1 MSSNKLSKT
10 GSVINEFIDCSNKG
24 YSNIACGS
32 SIVIKKGTNVGITV
46 AGSSLITAG
55 TATGNIPSIVCGSGL
70 ILGSEKISSETKNLF
85 LSFCEKNDMKEK
97 NDMQEKKIIIDDGMD
112 SDEEREI
119 RLRPETRHRQVIN
132 HLDDMRATNEYNH
145 VEEMKK
151 MDNIEN
157 DITINKKILLKKINE
172 IQQSTNTTNE
182 IQTKIQNLITL
193 HCKTENEKLDIINQ
207 NYEIMF
213 KKSCKMSV
221 STKRKYKDDENFKKE
236 NNKLEN
242 MIKTNQSTS
251 EIIKQHSITIKTI
264 KDNDYYTNQLK
275 EFNSNVKI
283 CGSVGSCLANLY
295 GRPQEAQHINT
306 LTSSTIELSLI
317 GAGIMGYGSMACINP
332 YALGAMATVTLLNCA
347 MSLSQSNGTSPFIGI
362 HQILTSIMNS
372 IDNLKK
378 TMIHYFNLLDVKL
391 NKMEANIVKHLI
403 DNFDMNYETQ
413 CNLKQLCADTLR
425 YHEYTTLS
433 METINT
439 NIIDLKKKLVQQEA
453 KNIIKEIG
461 SLISQV
467 YVNLDVLKFSD
478 YSNNLVGKL
487 LHPYDATNIT
497 MVGEYEKFDENSVPV
512 LSVNS
517 LPNLQLRNIYSNIK
531 KYEFLK
537 SVKSSNVYVSQ
548 YMNSSQIISSMFEI
562 KNQIPNCM
570 SFYTFYNE
578 FINSSS
584 NMGLFP
590 FEIEETSIII
600 AISKEMSNC
609 SMYIFGIINLII
621 DIKLSNI
628 LVNLNLSISKII
640 NVNNCE
646 IHVLKTLTHLAIQ
659 ENIHIVLEELFK
671 KDELIVDSKLCE
683 LIDTEFEN
691 VNHVIY
697 TSISNAL
704 MLLKINQYEPR
715 TIEDSKFIKISDNE
729 MNQIFSVAHIIQ
741 KNIQSISLLKNP
753 KIFEYLCQ
761 DYTNKK
767 NILQD
772 IITKTYE
779 KELNYELSKFTDSFI
794 NGQFMDLTECDNFT
808 EEITVTR
815 QALNWWSG
823 HRTVSNDRGC
833 GAGSWDTSNKFMG
846 DSFNEYETAVRK
858 SANEFRK
865 QHLIY
870 IEKCKKHMR
879 DNKSH
884 PKINLFHFYFTTK
897 SITYD
902 NKFITQLPFFIYPST
917 AMGKNITLPLFQK
930 IREPLMEHCSKLD
943 IFKIYNTFVFH
954 NFGKYKIYYF
964 ISKENVF
971 SFQIWFEVNNKI
983 IGSNKFNNAFVY
995 YEILNY
1001 STIFENTQLDLT
1013 KTEALW
1019 TWWCGGIAGCGQS
1032 QRTIDNWVSHIPRNW
1047 SNEWVYVPNYKHRA
1061 SIIDNPLEFKILTTG
1076 KDFDISRTI
1085 HKEKIEILENELKK
1099 FLNEKLYYPTTKKIF
1114 NKSLSNPLN
1123 NAYNL
1128 YLSTVKALY
1137 TYDYFTYNKLLNND
1151 IIIKEYNDFSF
1162 SILFL
1167 IISFKK
1173 NTGILNPINYFN
1185 DIRKD
1190 EILKRY
1196 ETSEFIGTKLLVN
1209 CLSNITLMTERF
1221 GNYISKGL
1229 STPEIVKTMLSC
1241 VNNLYTSHKNLLNDI
1256 QQTMELSEGDKTIKL
1271 NEIIKEYTEQL
1282 VDIKNTNCLKIKN

>member
-1 MSSNKLSKT
+1 MANNKLSKT
-10 GSVINEFIDCSNKG
+10 GSVINDFIGCKDEG
-24 YSNIACGS
+24 YSNIACGT
-32 SIVIKKGTNVGITV
+32 SIVIKEGTNIGVTIT
-46 AGSSLITAG
+46 GSSLIATG
-55 TATGNIPSIVCGSGL
+55 TATGNIPSIVYGSGL
-70 ILGSEKISSETKNLF
+70 IIGSNKISSETKNLF
-85 LSFCEKNDMKEK
+85 LSFCEKDESKE
-97 NDMQEKKIIIDDGMD
+97 KIIINDGGMD

-119 RLRPETRHRQVIN
+119 RLRPETRHRQIIN
-132 HLDDMRATNEYNH
+132 HLDDIRVTNEYNY
-145 VEEMKK
+145 ENEMKK

-157 DITINKKILLKKINE
+157 NITMGKKELLKQINE

-193 HCKTENEKLDIINQ
+193 HCKTKNEKLDIINE

-213 KKSCKMSV
+213 KNSCKMSYE
-221 STKRKYKDDENFKKE
+221 TKQKYNNDENFKKE

-242 MIKTNQSTS
+242 MIKTNQSSS
-251 EIIKQHSITIKTI
+251 EIIKQHAITMKTI
-264 KDNDYYTNQLK
+264 EDNNYYTKQLK
-275 EFNSNVKI
+275 EFNNNVKI

-317 GAGIMGYGSMACINP
+317 GAGIMGYGAMSCINP
-332 YALGAMATVTLLNCA
+332 YALGAMATVTLLNSA

-362 HQILTSIMNS
+362 YQILTSIMNS

-433 METINT
+433 IETINT
-439 NIIDLKKKLVQQEA
+439 NIIDLKNKIVQQEA
-453 KNIIKEIG
+453 QNIIKEIG
-461 SLISQV
+461 SLISEV

-478 YSNNLVGKL
+478 YSNKLVGKL
-487 LHPYDATNIT
+487 LHPYDSTDIT
-497 MVGEYEKFDENSVPV
+497 IVGEYEKFDENSVPV

-537 SVKSSNVYVSQ
+537 SIKSSNVYISQ

-562 KNQIPNCM
+562 KNQIPGCM

-578 FINSSS
+578 FINSS
-584 NMGLFP
+584 NNVGLFP

-600 AISKEMSNC
+600 AISKEISNC
-609 SMYIFGIINLII
+609 SMYIFGIIGLTI

-646 IHVLKTLTHLAIQ
+646 INVLKILTHLAVQ
-659 ENIHIVLEELFK
+659 ENIYIVSEELFE
-671 KDELIVDSKLCE
+671 KDSFIVNSKFCE

-691 VNHVIY
+691 VNHILY
-697 TSISNAL
+697 TSISDAL

-729 MNQIFSVAHIIQ
+729 MNQIFSIAHIIQ

-753 KIFEYLCQ
+753 KIFEYLCE

-767 NILQD
+767 HILQD

-779 KELNYELSKFTDSFI
+779 KELNYQLSKFTDSFI
-794 NGQFMDLTECDNFT
+794 NGQFMNLTECDNFT
-808 EEITVTR
+808 EEITVTKN
-815 QALNWWSG
+815 ALNWWSG

-833 GAGSWDTSNKFMG
+833 GAGSWNTSNKFLG
-846 DSFNEYETAVRK
+846 DSFNEYENEVRK
-858 SANEFRK
+858 CANEFRK

-870 IEKCKKHMR
+870 IEKCKKNMR

-964 ISKENVF
+964 FSKENVF
-971 SFQIWFEVNNKI
+971 SLQIWFEVNNKI
-983 IGSNKFNNAFVY
+983 IGLKNEFNNCVY

-1019 TWWCGGIAGCGQS
+1019 TWWCGGIAGCGQK
-1032 QRTIDNWVSHIPRNW
+1032 QRTIDNWVSHIPNNW

-1061 SIIDNPLEFKILTTG
+1061 SIIDNPLEIKKLTTG
-1076 KDFDISRTI
+1076 NVFDMSYKINN
-1085 HKEKIEILENELKK
+1085 KNIEILDNELQK
-1099 FLNEKLYYPTTKKIF
+1099 FLNEILYYPTTKKIF
-1114 NKSLSNPLN
+1114 NKSLSNSLN

-1128 YLSTVKALY
+1128 YLSTVNALY
-1137 TYDYFTYNKLLNND
+1137 TYDYFTYNKLLSNN
-1151 IIIKEYNDFSF
+1151 IIIKKYNDFSF
-1162 SILFL
+1162 SI
-1167 IISFKK
+1167 KK
-1173 NTGILNPINYFN
+1173 NTEILNPINYFN
-1185 DIRKD
+1185 DIKKD

-1196 ETSEFIGTKLLVN
+1196 KTSEFIGTKLLVN

-1241 VNNLYTSHKNLLNDI
+1241 VNNLYTSHKNLLNEI

-1282 VDIKNTNCLKIKN
+1282 ADIKNTNCLKIKN

>member
-1 MSSNKLSKT
+1 MSINKLSKT
-10 GSVINEFIDCSNKG
+10 GSVINNFIDCSNEG

-32 SIVIKKGTNVGITV
+32 SIVIKEVTNIGITV
-46 AGSSLITAG
+46 AGSSLITTGA
-55 TATGNIPSIVCGSGL
+55 ATGNIPSIVYGSSL
-70 ILGSEKISSETKNLF
+70 ILGSEKIALETKNVF
-85 LSFCEKNDMKEK
+85 LSFCEKDDMKEK
-97 NDMQEKKIIIDDGMD
+97 IIIDNGGIDGMDGGID

-132 HLDDMRATNEYNH
+132 HLDDMRVTNEYNH
-145 VEEMKK
+145 GKEMKK
-151 MDNIEN
+151 MDDIEN
-157 DITINKKILLKKINE
+157 NIKNNINE

-193 HCKTENEKLDIINQ
+193 HCKTENEKLDIINE

-213 KKSCKMSV
+213 KKSCKMSFR
-221 STKRKYKDDENFKKE
+221 TKKKYNNDENFKRE
-236 NNKLEN
+236 NIKLEN

-251 EIIKQHSITIKTI
+251 EIIKQHSITMKTI

-295 GRPQEAQHINT
+295 GRPQEAKHINT

-317 GAGIMGYGSMACINP
+317 GAGIMGYGAMACINP

-347 MSLSQSNGTSPFIGI
+347 MSLSQSKETSPFVGI

-413 CNLKQLCADTLR
+413 CNLKQLCVDTLR

-433 METINT
+433 MGTINT
-439 NIIDLKKKLVQQEA
+439 NIIDLKKKIVQQEA

-487 LHPYDATNIT
+487 LHPYDSTNIT
-497 MVGEYEKFDENSVPV
+497 MIGEYEKFNDTSIPV

-517 LPNLQLRNIYSNIK
+517 LPNLKLRNIYSNIK

-537 SVKSSNVYVSQ
+537 SIKDSNVYISQ

-562 KNQIPNCM
+562 KNQIPSCM

-578 FINSSS
+578 FINSS
-584 NMGLFP
+584 NNVGLFP

-609 SMYIFGIINLII
+609 SMYIFGIINLTI

-646 IHVLKTLTHLAIQ
+646 IHVLKILTHLAIQ
-659 ENIHIVLEELFK
+659 ENIHIVSEELLR
-671 KDELIVDSKLCE
+671 KDSFIVVSKLYE
-683 LIDTEFEN
+683 LTDTEYEN
-691 VNHVIY
+691 VNHILY
-697 TSISNAL
+697 TSIADAL

-715 TIEDSKFIKISDNE
+715 TNEDSKFIKISDNE

-753 KIFEYLCQ
+753 KIFEYLCG

-772 IITKTYE
+772 IINKTYE

-833 GAGSWDTSNKFMG
+833 DTGSWGTSNKFLG

-865 QHLIY
+865 QHLLY

-884 PKINLFHFYFTTK
+884 PKINLFYFYFTTK

-902 NKFITQLPFFIYPST
+902 DKFITQLPFFINPLT
-917 AMGKNITLPLFQK
+917 VMGKNITLPLFQK

-964 ISKENVF
+964 ISKKNVF
-971 SFQIWFEVNNKI
+971 SLQIWFEVNNKI
-983 IGSNKFNNAFVY
+983 IGLKNKFYNTCVY
-995 YEILNY
+995 YEMLNY

-1019 TWWCGGIAGCGQS
+1019 TWWCGGIAGCGQK
-1032 QRTIDNWVSHIPRNW
+1032 QRTIDNWVSHIPNNW
-1047 SNEWVYVPNYKHRA
+1047 SNEWVYVPNYKHRT
-1061 SIIDNPLEFKILTTG
+1061 SIIDDPLKIKKLTTG
-1076 KDFDISRTI
+1076 KGFDISHTI
-1085 HKEKIEILENELKK
+1085 RKEKIEILENELKK
-1099 FLNEKLYYPTTKKIF
+1099 FLNKKLYYPTTKRIF

-1137 TYDYFTYNKLLNND
+1137 TYDYFTYNKLLSND

-1162 SILFL
+1162 SI
-1167 IISFKK
+1167 KK

-1185 DIRKD
+1185 DIKKD

-1282 VDIKNTNCLKIKN
+1282 ANIKNTNCLKIKN